1 MIIALYSPKP
11 QCGKTTVAH
20 YLQEVHGFRRVPFAG
35 SLKAMMRPL
44 LMDIGYDL
52 VEIEK
57 LENGDKTQ
65 IIPGTDR
72 TLRHLYQTLGTE
84 WGRNS
89 VDPNV
94 WVNVW
99 QKKVALMERTFRNIV
114 VDDMRFPNELE
125 AVLDMG
131 GEAWMIERDSAP
143 AAPAHASEGGLSD
156 YLFPV
161 TIDNNGSLEGLYA
174 GVDAAVLGAGKPL

>member
-11 QCGKTTVAH
+11 QSGKTTVAR
-20 YLQEVHGFRRVPFAG
+20 YLQECHGFRRVPFAG
-35 SLKAMMRPL
+35 TLKAMMRPM

-52 VEIEK
+52 VEIER

-65 IIPGTDR
+65 VIPGTER

-84 WGRNS
+84 WGRNA
-89 VDPNV
+89 VDPNL

-99 QKKVALMERTFRNIV
+99 QQKVALMERTFRNIV
-114 VDDMRFPNELE
+114 VDDMRFPNELDV
-125 AVLDMG
+125 VLALG
-131 GEAWMIERDSAP
+131 GEAWAIDRTSAQ
-143 AAPAHASEGGLSD
+143 AVEGHASEGALNS

-161 TIDNNGSLEGLYA
+161 ILENNGSLEDLYA
-174 GVDAAVLGAGKPL
+174 GVDAAILGAAA